1 MNNTPVEFNINGILY
16 TRTTNAS
23 GVAKLNINL
32 NPGEYIITAKN
43 PNSTEMH
50 SNLVT
55 VLPNIV
61 ENNNLIKY
69 YGNASQYVIKVL
81 DNLGNPAGADEN
93 VTFNINGVF
102 YKRMTNE
109 TGHAKLNINLN
120 PGEYIITADY
130 KGMMVSNTI
139 KVLPVIEA
147 KDLNMTYN
155 DGSKFEARILDGQ
168 GNPYPGQNVTFNI
181 NGVFYNRTAD
191 VSGIAS
197 LNINLMAGEYI
208 ITSSYNGLNVANKI
222 TIV

>member
-1 MNNTPVEFNINGILY
+1 MSLTSTAF
-16 TRTTNAS
+16 
-23 GVAKLNINL
+23 
-32 NPGEYIITAKN
+32 ITAKN

-130 KGMMVSNTI
+130 KGMMVSNTLI
-139 KVLPVIEA
+139 QVK
-147 KDLNMTYN
+147 T
-155 DGSKFEARILDGQ
+155 
-168 GNPYPGQNVTFNI
+168 
-181 NGVFYNRTAD
+181 
-191 VSGIAS
+191 
-197 LNINLMAGEYI
+197 
-208 ITSSYNGLNVANKI
+208 
-222 TIV
+222 